1 MNNPAVSDRFS
12 VEDQVIAEIRRH
24 LKRQRW
30 SARQA
35 AMEIGWSEM
44 YISRRL
50 GKKTPFDLRDLEA
63 LAELLE
69 VRVIDFFVPL
79 EESPR
84 QLTHAR
90 SRSLAVG
97 RTNPCSSSPCVIH
110 YVRGPLRLT
119 RIRISR
125 CTIYANLHRFSLC
138 EIAVPG
144 LLLPV
149 VA

>member
-1 MNNPAVSDRFS
+1 MSRLGLERFGEYPYAQRMNNPAVSDSFS
-12 VEDQVIAEIRRH
+12 VEDQVIEEIRRH

-84 QLTHAR
+84 VLTHAHRR
-90 SRSLAVG
+90 SSAGGATTASYSTPQRAEISEM
-97 RTNPCSSSPCVIH
+97 SFSSPS
-110 YVRGPLRLT
+110 GP
-119 RIRISR
+119 S
-125 CTIYANLHRFSLC
+125 C
-138 EIAVPG
+138 ELA
-144 LLLPV
+144 
-149 VA
+149 A